1 MKVHANANSGVCCS
15 CAKLLVRYGAKVNI
29 LSEDEEDDMPLHVA
43 ARHGLQ
49 HHVQLYLRY
58 GAKVNHQNASGET
71 PLGAACGDAHCETGD
86 GQEQNYIEV
95 CRLLLD
101 YRANVNK
108 VDAER
113 RSPLHKAARNA
124 QSGLVELL
132 IERGAE
138 INALDYNGCT
148 PLSNAL
154 QTADVRPRCQPHLVV
169 QLLLNHGSIK
179 VWPGALL
186 KVGSLLLIFISVTPI
201 LKHNIIQ

>member
-1 MKVHANANSGVCCS
+1 MMKGHAKANSDVCCS
-15 CAKLLVRYGAKVNI
+15 CAKLLVRYGAKVNM
-29 LSEDEEDDMPLHVA
+29 LSEDEEDDIPLHVA
-43 ARHGLQ
+43 ARQGLQ

-58 GAKVNHQNASGET
+58 SARVNQQNAEGET
-71 PLGAACGDAHCETGD
+71 PLGAACGNAHCDSGD
-86 GQEQNYIEV
+86 EQEENYVQV

-108 VDAER
+108 VDKER
-113 RSPLHKAARNA
+113 RGPLHKAARNA
-124 QSGLVELL
+124 QSRLVELL

-169 QLLLNHGSIK
+169 QMLLNHGSIK

-186 KVGSLLLIFISVTPI
+186 KVG
-201 LKHNIIQ
+201 